1 MAASIIDALVITLG
15 LDTSD
20 YDKKRKDV
28 GEGLKDAREDTS
40 KTAKEM
46 ESQGKRAASFFSSIK
61 TELLALAGVSLT
73 IGGLTT
79 FVKSTTNDLMN
90 LSIQSKALG
99 MSAQAL
105 DGWSK
110 AATDAG
116 SSAEK
121 ITGTLGAFQTAIQ
134 QSKFGNYSSPIFE
147 ALRFLHQDT
156 GVNLSPAGKNS
167 EQLFKSTA
175 EALQKEQNVDRAR
188 ELAQR
193 MGIDDATFQSIR
205 SGKFVSNAQK
215 YTQSSQISDQSLKA
229 AREFNSAWT
238 ELGQNFDNLKNE
250 LFTGLI
256 PTIRDLNDLMIEWSK
271 NNDQVSGF
279 WRSLKKDVLEIT
291 GIDLGKWTLSSD
303 LKDLKTNLLEFGS
316 SITHLSNA
324 LNAINN
330 GNFSEAASELK
341 KAWYGTENGKP
352 NGKDALPG
360 VTSAATKD
368 AKDSPAMATYRELN
382 DSLNKILPEWLG
394 GTSAQKQ
401 HQNDEKSFWNSSQG
415 YLSKIANVLVTPAGA
430 AETQPAMLGYQPNI
444 PLNPEAA
451 KLGAKGKAWLDMMSG
466 EFGQLEGKYGLP
478 TGLLR
483 SVAATESGGDPYAV
497 GPETKSGRARGP
509 FQFVPG
515 TANEMGLKGDDVN
528 DPHKSSE
535 AAAKYLRQLLDQ
547 TGGDLNAAIAA
558 YNWGIGNVKK
568 KGLENAPEETRNY
581 VPKVLAGLRPGSG
594 MAVDNRSSTS
604 TSGSSAPQYNISVGN
619 IASPAQSIS
628 QLTDDIT
635 KRANNRVRLLGYNTG
650 QQ

>member
-15 LDTSD
+15 LDTRD

-28 GEGLKDAREDTS
+28 EEGMKDARDDAS
-40 KTAKEM
+40 KTAKEL
-46 ESQGKRAASFFSSIK
+46 ETQGKKAASFFSSIK

-73 IGGLTT
+73 IGGLNS
-79 FVKSTTNDLMN
+79 FVKNTTNDLMN
-90 LSIQSKALG
+90 LSIQSQALG

-175 EALQKEQNVDRAR
+175 EALQKEKNVDRAR

-360 VTSAATKD
+360 VTSAATKE
-368 AKDSPAMATYRELN
+368 AKDSPAMETYRELN

-394 GTSAQKQ
+394 GTSAQKK
-401 HQNDEKSFWNSSQG
+401 HQNDEKSFWSSSQG
-415 YLSKIANVLVTPAGA
+415 YLSKIANILVTPAGA

-444 PLNPEAA
+444 PLNPETA
-451 KLGAKGKAWLDMMSG
+451 KLGAKGKALLDMMTGS
-466 EFGQLEGKYGLP
+466 FGKLEGQYGLP
-478 TGLLR
+478 AGLLR
-483 SVAATESGGDPYAV
+483 SVATTESGGDPYA
-497 GPETKSGRARGP
+497 KSKAGAEGL
-509 FQFVPG
+509 FQFMPG
-515 TANEMGLKGDDVN
+515 TAKDMGLKGAEVN
-528 DPHKSSE
+528 DPAKSAE
-535 AAAKYLRQLLDQ
+535 AAAKYLSQLLSQ
-547 TGGDLNAAIAA
+547 TGGDLNSALAA
-558 YNWGIGNVKK
+558 YNWGIGNVKR

-604 TSGSSAPQYNISVGN
+604 TSGSVAPQYHISVGT